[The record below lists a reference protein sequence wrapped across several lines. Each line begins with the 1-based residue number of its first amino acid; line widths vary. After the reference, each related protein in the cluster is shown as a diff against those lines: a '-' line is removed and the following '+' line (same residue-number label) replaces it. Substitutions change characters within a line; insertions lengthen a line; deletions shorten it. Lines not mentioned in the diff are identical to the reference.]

1 MGILV
6 HDELI
11 NCMPIQTRNNQFL
24 GINPH
29 LHSFWQANSLWNR
42 FHSFH
47 IAQIMSTLKQTLITM
62 GYTAE
67 TEEALQIRCYNP
79 EPQNSLSLKEL
90 EGEINDENPYTAI
103 GIYELKNYE
112 HGELVAWLELLSPTN
127 KGNSRDANAYQQ
139 KRRTLLKQGIVF
151 VEVDYLHETPSTFAN
166 VPDYT
171 KQEPYATPYNII
183 TLDPRPNF
191 SDTRGQI
198 YSFQIDEPL
207 PIVPIQLNGE
217 DVIEVDFDFIYQKTF
232 VDGVYG
238 FDMSYDTFPMNMSR
252 YSAQDQARSVTR
264 MLHVLQ
270 TTDLTPMP
278 KALETLDLATALEQ
292 LQALGIKQID
302 A

>member
-67 TEEALQIRCYNP
+67 TEEALQIRRYGERLEANFVIRDKNP
-79 EPQNSLSLKEL
+79 IRFSSPHIPSLVLQQNSLSLKEL

-112 HGELVAWLELLSPTN
+112 HGELVAWLEFLSPTN
-127 KGNSRDANAYQQ
+127 KGNSCDSHRF
-139 KRRTLLKQGIVF
+139 RT
-151 VEVDYLHETPSTFAN
+151 TPSIG
-166 VPDYT
+166 Y
-171 KQEPYATPYNII
+171 
-183 TLDPRPNF
+183 
-191 SDTRGQI
+191 
-198 YSFQIDEPL
+198 
-207 PIVPIQLNGE
+207 
-217 DVIEVDFDFIYQKTF
+217 KT
-232 VDGVYG
+232 
-238 FDMSYDTFPMNMSR
+238 N
-252 YSAQDQARSVTR
+252 
-264 MLHVLQ
+264 
-270 TTDLTPMP
+270 
-278 KALETLDLATALEQ
+278 
-292 LQALGIKQID
+292 
-302 A
+302 